1 MSAEKRINPLIPIFV
16 IPIAGLVLLN
26 LAFAL
31 TACIRYALF
40 LLYNPTTGDEPFFM
54 PRFFHVI
61 TPLIFMGISYLVLRN
76 KRLKDIYKATFSVVP
91 TAVLLVYTGIY
102 HYNWPLA
109 VYIVSGL
116 ILAAI
121 FFYLYRT
128 KRHWMY
134 YYAVSL
140 ISLAL
145 LYMQIRG
152 IDI

>member
-1 MSAEKRINPLIPIFV
+1 MSTEKRINPLVPIFV

-40 LLYNPTTGDEPFFM
+40 LLYNPGGSEEPFVM

-61 TPLIFMGISYLVLRN
+61 TPLIFMVISYLVLSN
-76 KRLKDIYKATFSVVP
+76 KKLKDIYKATFSVVP

-102 HYNWPLA
+102 LYNWPLV
-109 VYIVSGL
+109 VYAVSGL
-116 ILAAI
+116 IVLGI
-121 FFYLYRT
+121 FFYLFKTR
-128 KRHWMY
+128 RHWMY
-134 YYAVSL
+134 YYAVGL
-140 ISLAL
+140 ISATL
-145 LYMQIRG
+145 LFMQIMG